1 MILDAER
8 SQWNDDE
15 RDVLRDNTAQAI
27 HEQLETQDNLKPKYE
42 RRWIWELFQNALDA
56 AGNGSEVKVHLT
68 LGDSF
73 VFAHNGSPF
82 KRKEI
87 LHLIFH
93 GSTKRELGKAI
104 GRYGTGFL
112 TTHVLSRRVQVRG
125 QLDGG
130 ADFDFWLD
138 RSGPTST
145 DLTHQMEASREQLL
159 DSLSV
164 GTQTSGRWT
173 EFHYPVSVEASMVA
187 RAISDLSRIAIPVI
201 AFNRK
206 IRAIELSGKFQERY
220 ELLAEDH
227 INPNCTLLKVGDPE
241 NEEKSYHLA
250 VATDDEVAIAVPLEH
265 ENGLY
270 RVASPTDVPRLFVA
284 FPLFGTESVPFP
296 FIMNSVHAIPTVDRD
311 GLFLGG
317 EDREDN
323 LTNKFLVEKSWK
335 LYQYLLDLSASQR
348 WKGVHRLGT
357 VSPTPKYYWLDS
369 EWLDSVLR
377 TNITNILVQS
387 KIVNTRAGVVSPS
400 EALFPIG
407 LADEQFAELH
417 SLTESLHGE
426 LVVKSDCA
434 SQWYQNLLGWHQLE
448 AHVSLSEISLQT
460 LSSKVVQLADV
471 KTLAEALTASNDS
484 FSWLNRLLLLLIQ
497 CKANW
502 NSLALLPNQ
511 LEKFSTLL
519 QLLRDDGIDPQL
531 KEIAD
536 LLLEGIRAQLIDT
549 RVAPEIQRLKPPLD
563 QEKVVGVLLGAIRS
577 RKSSVPTVSYTA
589 ANAKLLK
596 WLIAKQRA
604 DDLKTYPFMLRTSDD
619 HGVSMVAT
627 ASAQLLAPSEVWA
640 ETAKRFVDLFPPD
653 HVISSAYVEIL
664 SREDWTYLSSLGVCR
679 LDPVFRTT
687 RTLDPDEVSTMVQ
700 DVQSLETAEHTL
712 AATEVSEVAFL
723 GKEILDTSRNSKSKG
738 MFLLQFLF
746 DHVIPLSPADLEYRA
761 IACSCRKSH
770 AAHSA
775 AWLVPVK
782 SKKWVYESKNHPA
795 YVSAVT
801 LSRLIKDDA
810 SLMNR
815 LAEDAIFTFLAR
827 LDVSPS
833 DLQKAALNLPEQEM
847 AKLERAVLGL
857 LSATDNNPE
866 QLEQIAELV
875 SSAPELLAEF
885 EKKKKAKERIHR
897 NQQLGSLVEQLFD
910 ELFRSEE
917 IKAMGLRL
925 RREPIGS
932 DFAVEND
939 FVSGGQ
945 ENLFGITGADRD
957 LLIELKS
964 TLGNTATMT
973 HTQAG
978 VAAGRSDSFVLCVV
992 PLEDRQPTVDIVRN
1006 QSRFVPSIGQRL
1018 RPKVDEVRTIRNLQ
1032 ELTVQPT
1039 DGVQVVVEQGEFRY
1053 RVSES
1058 VWTVEL
1064 SFEGFRQ
1071 FLFRFFERTVVVGNL
1086 NDKP

>member
-27 HEQLETQDNLKPKYE
+27 HEQLETQDNLKLKYE

-56 AGNGSEVKVHLT
+56 AGNGSEVKIHLT

-82 KRKEI
+82 KRKEL

-93 GSTKRELGKAI
+93 GSTKRESGKAI

-112 TTHVLSRRVQVRG
+112 TTHVVSRRVQVRG
-125 QLDGG
+125 QLDSG

-145 DLTHQMEASREQLL
+145 DLTRQMAESREQLL

-173 EFHYPVSVEASMVA
+173 EFHYPVTVEASMVA

-206 IRAIELSGKFQERY
+206 IRAIELSGKVQERY

-241 NEEKSYHLA
+241 NEEKSYHLG

-270 RVASPTDVPRLFVA
+270 RVVSPTDVPRLFVA

-323 LTNKFLVEKSWK
+323 LTNKFLVERSWK

-348 WKGVHRLGT
+348 WKSVHRLGT
-357 VSPTPKYYWLDS
+357 VSPTPKFYWLDS

-377 TNITNILVQS
+377 TNIIDIVAQA
-387 KIVNTRAGVVSPS
+387 KIVNTSAGVVRPS

-417 SLTESLHGE
+417 SLTESLYGE
-426 LVVKSDCA
+426 LIVKSDCA
-434 SQWYQNLLGWHQLE
+434 SQWYQNLLGWHQLR
-448 AHVSLSEISLQT
+448 ADVHLSEISLET

-471 KTLAEALTASNDS
+471 KTLAEALTESNDS

-511 LEKFSTLL
+511 LETFSTLL
-519 QLLRDDGIDPQL
+519 QLLRDDGIDPHL

-536 LLLEGIRAQLIDT
+536 LLLEGIRALLID
-549 RVAPEIQRLKPPLD
+549 RRIAPEIQRLKPPVD
-563 QEKVVGVLLGAIRS
+563 QEKVVGVLLGAVRA
-577 RKSSVPTVSYTA
+577 RKSAVPAVAYAA

-604 DDLKTYPFMLRTSDD
+604 ADLKTYPFMLRANDD
-619 HGVSMVAT
+619 HGFSVLVSPT
-627 ASAQLLAPSEVWA
+627 TQLLAPVEVWE
-640 ETAKRFVDLFPPD
+640 ETARKFVDLFPSD
-653 HVISSAYVEIL
+653 HVISSAYADSL
-664 SREDWTYLSSLGVCR
+664 SHEDWEYLSSLGICW
-679 LDPVFRTT
+679 LDPVIRKT
-687 RTLDPDEVSTMVQ
+687 RPIDPEEVSAMVQ
-700 DVQSLETAEHTL
+700 DFQVLETAEHSL
-712 AATEVSEVAFL
+712 AAAEVSEVVFL
-723 GKEILDTSRNSKSKG
+723 GKEILDTARNSKSKG
-738 MFLLQFLF
+738 TLLLQFLF
-746 DHVIPLSPADLEYRA
+746 DHVIPLSPADLQYRA
-761 IACSCRKSH
+761 VACSCRKSH

-775 AWLVPVK
+775 AWLVPLK
-782 SKKWVYESKNHPA
+782 SKKWVYESRSHQA
-795 YVSAVT
+795 YVSAVS
-801 LSRLIKDDA
+801 LSRLIRDDPL
-810 SLMNR
+810 LMGR
-815 LAEDAIFTFLAR
+815 LADDAIFTFLAR

-833 DLQKAALNLPEQEM
+833 DLQKAALDLPEQEM
-847 AKLERAVLGL
+847 AKLERAVLGV
-857 LSATDNNPE
+857 LSATGNNPE

-885 EKKKKAKERIHR
+885 EKRKKTKERIRR
-897 NQQLGSLVEQLFD
+897 NQLLGGIVEQLFN
-910 ELFRSEE
+910 ELFSLPE
-917 IKAMGLRL
+917 IKALGLHL
-925 RREPIGS
+925 RRTGIGS

-939 FVSGGQ
+939 LISEGGQ
-945 ENLFGITGADRD
+945 ETLFGVAGAGKD

-964 TLGNTATMT
+964 TLSGSATMT

-978 VAAGRSDSFVLCVV
+978 LAVGRTESFVLCVV
-992 PLEDRQPTVDIVRN
+992 PLEDRQPTVDIVREN
-1006 QSRFVPSIGQRL
+1006 SRFVPLIGDRL
-1018 RPKVDEVRTIRNLQ
+1018 REKVEGVRAIENLQ

-1039 DGVQVVVEQGEFRY
+1039 DGVQVVMEKGEFRY
-1053 RVSES
+1053 RVSER
-1058 VWTVEL
+1058 VWSTAL
-1064 SFEGFRQ
+1064 SFQYFKT
-1071 FLFRFFERTVVVGNL
+1071 FLTHFFEEPEVPPVS
-1086 NDKP
+1086 